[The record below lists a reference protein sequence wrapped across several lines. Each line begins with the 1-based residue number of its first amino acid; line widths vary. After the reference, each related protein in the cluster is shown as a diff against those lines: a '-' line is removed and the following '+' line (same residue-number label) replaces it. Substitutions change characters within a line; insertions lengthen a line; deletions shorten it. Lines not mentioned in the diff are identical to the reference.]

1 MKFDGS
7 LESVHIE
14 GFRSLADVTF
24 RPRPGVTVLLGPNGG
39 GKSNLIR
46 FFEMMEAMLYR
57 HSLAHFIG
65 MNGGADDQLFEGG
78 KRTPELSAT
87 IGLSREQKFYQYA
100 FRLRLTRDDHFV
112 VAEESLRGGET
123 EDGATLLWQARGNGG
138 GENRITEIIRPD
150 NDGED
155 QEAAQCFRA
164 FAHDLGA
171 YHFNDTSDYSVF
183 NKLWDVDDWMRFRP
197 DGGNLA
203 AVLHAVSKYA
213 PERYEQICR
222 HIGRVIPG
230 FRQFDIGERFGRVMV
245 RWTPDGSEKRLG
257 PHLTSDGSL
266 RFFAL
271 VTLLNLPLE
280 MVPRVVFLDEP
291 ELGLHP
297 AAIAVIGGMI
307 RSLSHHRQIV
317 VATQSQSLVDEFG
330 LDEIVVVELKDG
342 ETKLRPVSAEE
353 YRVWLD
359 DGYSTGQL
367 WWKNLLGGYP

>member
-24 RPRPGVTVLLGPNGG
+24 RPRPGVTVLLGPNGA
-39 GKSNLIR
+39 GKSNILH
-46 FFEMMEAMLYR
+46 FFRMMTAMLR
-57 HSLAHFIG
+57 EQRLAEFVG
-65 MNGGADDQLFEGG
+65 LNGGADDQLFGG
-78 KRTPELSAT
+78 GERTADIEAAIVLSKA
-87 IGLSREQKFYQYA
+87 RKYYEYA
-100 FRLRLTRDDHFV
+100 FRLSLGQEDRFL
-112 VAEESLRGGET
+112 VAEESLRAGESET
-123 EDGATLLWQARGNGG
+123 DLRPLWKSRGNGAS
-138 GENRITEIIRPD
+138 ETRITETVRLD

-155 QEAAQCFRA
+155 QEAAQCFRS
-164 FAHDLGA
+164 FADDFGA
-171 YHFNDTSDYSVF
+171 YQFHNTSEHSVF
-183 NKLWDVDDWMRFRP
+183 NKLWDLDDWMRFRS

-203 AVLHAVSKYA
+203 PVLRAVRHYA
-213 PERYEQICR
+213 PGRYEQICR
-222 HIGRVIPG
+222 HIGRVVPG
-230 FRQFDIGERFGRVMV
+230 FRRFDIVDTFGKTMV
-245 RWTPDGSEKRLG
+245 RWTPEGTTKRLG

-271 VTLLNLPLE
+271 VTLLSLPLE

-307 RSLSHHRQIV
+307 RSLSHDRQIV

-330 LDEIVVVELKDG
+330 LDEIVVVESKDG
-342 ETKLRPVSAEE
+342 ETRLRSVDAEE
-353 YRVWLD
+353 YQGWLE